1 MLQATNST
9 IEELYKASLE
19 VEVFDPH
26 THIQDDLVGFGAAM
40 ANENLAGTQ
49 ASFNVFP
56 THVIEASVAQ
66 SRLVRRTMMDP
77 THGLAYSWFAQAAE
91 GSGGRIDDI
100 IAALGD
106 NSASARAKV
115 GRMLLTDLRESRYSE
130 YAEWIRMMFGFYLDD
145 QDLLDPDAF
154 DAVAEAMQAKRND
167 PAFVE
172 QILDRYRIRGYV
184 TSIENRSDVPLDPS
198 RAVTVGDIDVSHSVH
213 PEAYNMF
220 DANYLVWPEGATD
233 FGLFFAGHKYESESY
248 LHNLEEALGASLNT
262 PAQLRDAVHDF
273 LNRILWSPQTNPT
286 SRIRYTDLVHPID
299 ANLNEPIDT
308 SRVAAAMR
316 YRKGQLRGD
325 DLRHVVAFV
334 TRAMLEALDNIGREI
349 KADGHRYG
357 SCLQVCLGVTYFMD
371 TSREVQSF
379 PVYRAGMPQDAY
391 ALWHT
396 YPNIHFEY
404 IIAHELLYA
413 DFSNA
418 AKQVANLSVGP
429 WWHYLRRHKIAHML
443 YDQLSMGPT
452 SAIASGITD
461 ARFVEMLAAKYD
473 SVRRGVATALAGL
486 VDDPWSSLHRRHDQ
500 AIELMQEILFDNPV
514 AVHHIPIDAR

>member
-1 MLQATNST
+1 MLHATNST

-26 THIQDDLVGFGAAM
+26 THIQDDLVGFDAAM

-56 THVIEASVAQ
+56 AHVIETSVAQ
-66 SRLVRRTMMDP
+66 GRLVRRTMMDP

-100 IAALGD
+100 IVALGD
-106 NSASARAKV
+106 NSAGARAKA
-115 GRMLLTDLRESRYSE
+115 GRMLLADLRESRYSE
-130 YAEWIRMMFGFYLDD
+130 YAEWIRTMFGFYLDG
-145 QDLLDPDAF
+145 QDLLDPDSF
-154 DAVAEAMQAKRND
+154 DAVAESMRDKRND

-172 QILDRYRIRGYV
+172 QILAEHRIRGYV
-184 TSIENRSDVPLDPS
+184 TSIENRSGVPLDPTS
-198 RAVTVGDIDVSHSVH
+198 VVTVDDIDVAHSVH
-213 PEAYNMF
+213 PEAYNML

-248 LHNLEEALGASLNT
+248 LRNLEEAFGASLDT

-273 LNRILWSPQTNPT
+273 FSRTLWSPRTNPT

-299 ANLNEPIDT
+299 ANLNAPIDT
-308 SRVAAAMR
+308 SRVATAMR

-334 TRAMLEALDNIGREI
+334 TRAMLEALDAIGREI
-349 KADGHRYG
+349 KADGHRFG
-357 SCLQVCLGVTYFMD
+357 SCLQICLGVTYFMD
-371 TSREVQSF
+371 TTRELQSF
-379 PVYRAGMPQDAY
+379 PVYRAGMPQHAY
-391 ALWHT
+391 AMWHT

-404 IIAHELLYA
+404 IIAHDLLYG

-429 WWHYLRRHKIAHML
+429 WWHYLRRHKIAQML

-452 SAIASGITD
+452 SAVASGITD

-500 AIELMQEILFDNPV
+500 ALELMREILFDNPV
-514 AVHHIPIDAR
+514 AVHHIPVDAG